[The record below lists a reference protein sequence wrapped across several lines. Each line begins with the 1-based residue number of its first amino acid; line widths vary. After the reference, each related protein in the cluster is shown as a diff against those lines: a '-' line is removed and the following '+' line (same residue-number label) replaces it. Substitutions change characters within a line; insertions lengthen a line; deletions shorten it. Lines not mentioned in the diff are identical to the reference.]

1 MKRSLQNHVRCSTLA
16 IAAAMLSL
24 SASAQ
29 ITFYENNDFQG
40 RTFSVSSDV
49 GNFAGQGF
57 NDRASS
63 VVVLRER
70 WEVCENT
77 EFGGRCKVL
86 RPGHYPS
93 LAVMGLNDRVSS
105 VRALAAGQRVEDE
118 RYAPTPPGQ
127 LSAWSAPVGGDV
139 VATPYDARR
148 RNNERLYQAR
158 VLSTRAVVA
167 APEQRCWVE
176 PGQVSQERSRK
187 SVPGGVVGALIGGIL
202 GHQIGG
208 GTGRDIATAAGA
220 VGGAVVGARVGRD
233 RNDTSTPD
241 VRRCENTPANA
252 QNQAEYWDVTYTF
265 RGKEHHMQMTTP
277 PGATVSVNSQGE
289 PRV

>member
-1 MKRSLQNHVRCSTLA
+1 MNRRLQFCFRASTLA
-16 IAAAMLSL
+16 LAAAVTSL
-24 SASAQ
+24 PTLAQ

-40 RTFSVSSDV
+40 RTFSASNDV
-49 GNFAGQGF
+49 GNLRSEGF

-63 VVVLRER
+63 AVVLRER

-77 EFGGRCKVL
+77 DFGGRCMVL

-93 LAVMGLNDRVSS
+93 LSVMGLNDRISS
-105 VRALAAGQRVEDE
+105 VRAVPIGLRVDDG
-118 RYAPTPPGQ
+118 RYAPTPNGQ
-127 LSAWSAPVGGDV
+127 ISAWPAAAAERP
-139 VATPYDARR
+139 PYDARR

-167 APEQRCWVE
+167 AAEQRCWVE
-176 PGQVSQERSRK
+176 PGQVTQERGSA

-208 GTGRDIATAAGA
+208 GTGRDLATAAGV
-220 VGGAVVGARVGRD
+220 VGGAVVGSNVGRA
-233 RNDTSTPD
+233 RNETRAPD
-241 VRRCENTPANA
+241 VRRCETKPAHS
-252 QNQAEYWDVTYTF
+252 QTQAEYWDVTYTF
-265 RGKEHHMQMTTP
+265 RGQEHRMQMATP
-277 PGATVSVNSQGE
+277 PGATVTVNRQGE

>member
-1 MKRSLQNHVRCSTLA
+1 MNRIQKFTRLSTLA
-16 IAAAMLSL
+16 LATLLVTGPSW
-24 SASAQ
+24 AQ
-29 ITFYENNDFQG
+29 ITFYEDNDFQG
-40 RTFSVSSDV
+40 RTYSVSNDV
-49 GNFAGQGF
+49 GNLAGAGF

-70 WEVCENT
+70 WEVCENADY
-77 EFGGRCKVL
+77 GGLCRVL

-93 LAVMGLNDRVSS
+93 LSVMGLNDRVSS
-105 VRALAAGQRVEDE
+105 VRAVPVGLRVDDS

-127 LSAWSAPVGGDV
+127 VSAWPAQTSTGPAEAPF
-139 VATPYDARR
+139 DARR
-148 RNNERLYQAR
+148 RNNERLYQAQ

-167 APEQRCWVE
+167 APEQRCWIE
-176 PGQVSQERSRK
+176 PGQVTQERGSA

-220 VGGAVVGARVGRD
+220 VGGAVVGSRVGRD
-233 RNDTSTPD
+233 RGESRAPD
-241 VRRCENTPANA
+241 VRRCENKPTNA
-252 QNQAEYWDVTYTF
+252 QAEYWDVTYTF
-265 RGKEHHMQMTTP
+265 RGREHRMQMTTP
-277 PGATVSVNSQGE
+277 PGATVTVNRQGE